1 MCTGVFYSKSSLNSH
16 IKAKHEKIRHLC
28 TYCKKRFY
36 ISRLLYK
43 TYQDMLC
50 MNAIPMSCEKCGDT
64 FKNVSLLETH
74 KTTHENE
81 CSFCQKKAMLQ
92 HRAHVHS
99 TLIGKY
105 CYFCKKTFNTKA
117 NFMRHLRNIHN
128 SDGPTKGHCSLPRR
142 NKCAHM

>member
-1 MCTGVFYSKSSLNSH
+1 MYY
-16 IKAKHEKIRHLC
+16 EKIRHQCPIVHTAKKEFTSQDYC
-28 TYCKKRFY
+28 TKHIR
-36 ISRLLYK
+36 
-43 TYQDMLC
+43 TC

-81 CSFCQKKAMLQ
+81 CSFCQKTFLANKAMLQ

-99 TLIGKY
+99 TLIDKY

-117 NFMRHLRNIHN
+117 ISKTTRYYLMI
-128 SDGPTKGHCSLPRR
+128 KQ
-142 NKCAHM
+142 